1 MDAST
6 NIRILIIGGGAI
18 ADSTHIP
25 AAKALAGADHVF
37 LAELNPAQREKLA
50 EKHGL
55 VHTVS
60 DYHEALPECDV
71 CIICTPPHV
80 RNAILKDCIAAG
92 KHVLCEKPL
101 SPSSSETKAIL
112 AAASENDNRY
122 VPYLSFLSLEERGSP
137 VNPKRLF
144 R

>member
-1 MDAST
+1 MT
-6 NIRILIIGGGAI
+6 ILIIGGGAI

-25 AAKALAGADHVF
+25 AAKSLVGADHII

-55 VHTVS
+55 LHTVS
-60 DYHEALPECDV
+60 DYHEALPQCEV

-101 SPSSSETKAIL
+101 SPSSAETLWDWSQIIY
-112 AAASENDNRY
+112 R
-122 VPYLSFLSLEERGSP
+122 
-137 VNPKRLF
+137 F